1 MKRWPLL
8 ALLSCA
14 VAPVAAQ
21 QRWLDANP
29 GHAAEV
35 ALALAAFDDNIT
47 DSPAITIAVRGRLA
61 LRDNLAITAELPGA
75 RAEQQAGLSGTAVGN
90 PWVGLQYTPAQG
102 MQLELGARLN
112 LWPPT
117 TQRRSLP
124 FGYGQLVDFDRRE
137 AWFANASAV
146 RAVAHVGRLPSRGR
160 FVTVKAGLA
169 GFAVSG
175 GGGDGELLAHY
186 GGRAGVVSG
195 RWVTWIG
202 VIGQGIVTESDLSIA
217 DRTIHQAELAVATHV
232 QGWHVELG
240 LRRFVAE
247 WFGSSVPIIVQFTV
261 RAAP

>member
-195 RWVTWIG
+195 R
-202 VIGQGIVTESDLSIA
+202 
-217 DRTIHQAELAVATHV
+217 
-232 QGWHVELG
+232 
-240 LRRFVAE
+240 
-247 WFGSSVPIIVQFTV
+247 
-261 RAAP
+261 